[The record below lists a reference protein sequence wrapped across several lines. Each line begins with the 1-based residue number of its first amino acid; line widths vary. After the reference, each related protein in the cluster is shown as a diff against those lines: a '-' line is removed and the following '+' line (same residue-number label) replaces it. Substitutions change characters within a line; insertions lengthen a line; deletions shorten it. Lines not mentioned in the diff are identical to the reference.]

1 MIPSFDSSIFTN
13 LTRKSHIDG
22 KKAAESKIFLFQRK
36 LISSQSTVK
45 LANMLMELKSKLV
58 NFHRWHKIF
67 DMPKCSESEA
77 YTVFG
82 SG

>member
-13 LTRKSHIDG
+13 LTRTSHIDG

-45 LANMLMELKSKLV
+45 LANMLMELKSKLM
-58 NFHRWHKIF
+58 NLQPEEILEKLLRSLGF
-67 DMPKCSESEA
+67 E
-77 YTVFG
+77 
-82 SG
+82 